1 MPRLIQLLSSH
12 RRNSVFRLPC
22 KGKLQLLCACLLSA
36 VVLAACSNRTELPE
50 IVEKLTFNT
59 LNGEKIV
66 LQDLREPVLINF
78 WSTSCV
84 ICVHEM
90 PDMAEMYE
98 EYAPRGFELVAVA
111 MPYDAPNE
119 VLELAEAMKLPF
131 PVALDVKGEAV
142 DAFASVHGTPIS
154 FLLDSEGQL
163 VKRYVGAINLKDLRS
178 QLDQLLD
185 IS

>member
-1 MPRLIQLLSSH
+1 
-12 RRNSVFRLPC
+12 
-22 KGKLQLLCACLLSA
+22 
-36 VVLAACSNRTELPE
+36 
-50 IVEKLTFNT
+50 
-59 LNGEKIV
+59 
-66 LQDLREPVLINF
+66 
-78 WSTSCV
+78 
-84 ICVHEM
+84 M

>member
-1 MPRLIQLLSSH
+1 M
-12 RRNSVFRLPC
+12 
-22 KGKLQLLCACLLSA
+22 
-36 VVLAACSNRTELPE
+36 
-50 IVEKLTFNT
+50 EKLTFKT
-59 LNGEKIV
+59 LNGDKIV
-66 LQDLREPVLINF
+66 LQELQKPVLINF

-90 PDMAEMYE
+90 PDMAQMYE
-98 EYAPRGFELVAVA
+98 EYASYGFELVAVA

-119 VLELAEAMKLPF
+119 VLELAEALDLPF

-142 DAFASVHGTPIS
+142 DAFESVHGTPIS
-154 FLLDSEGQL
+154 FLLDTEGQL